1 MQAPSAPVLSP
12 PAPPAEARSFR
23 PEPVDALAAERPAY
37 VPIGAYGLIGDGRAC
52 ALVDTDGSLDWLCWP
67 DFDSPALFCAILDR
81 RRGGRFRIGP
91 SSRALRTSRR
101 YVPET
106 AVLETTFETQD
117 GVLRLTDFMPV
128 RDEERLAPLR
138 EIVRLVEAIEGDP
151 EMGFVYA
158 PRPDW
163 ATRPPRL
170 AHRPPLGIHCE
181 ASSGAVHF
189 LTDSSWQL
197 DGEAG
202 TVRGRERLAAGER
215 RAFSLTFSADEP
227 AIATPLDAVCEALE
241 ETLAF
246 WRGWSGRCTYRG
258 EYRDAVLRSAITLKL
273 LTYAPSGALLAAA
286 TTSLPEVVGG
296 DLNWDYRHCWLR
308 DASLC
313 LHAFGDL
320 GFSEEAARFIDWL
333 LHTTR
338 LSAPELKPVYSILGR
353 LDLPERR
360 LDHLEGYRGSHPV
373 RIGNAARGQVQLD
386 VYGTVVHAAHDHVVR
401 GGVLDPEARG
411 YLEGFAEVVRR
422 RWREPDAGIWEIRGS
437 PRRHTHSAIMCWT
450 ALDRLIALHDRGVVA
465 IDCVAAAATR
475 EEIRRDVET
484 AFDPELGAYSGI
496 IDGRALDA
504 AVLAMD
510 RTDFH
515 PPDHPRLV
523 ATRARLREALGAGP
537 LLHRFDARFD
547 EPAGQEA
554 SFGICAFWE
563 IQSIARCGDVA
574 AAKAQFEALLSL
586 SNDLGLFAE
595 EIEEGTGAALGNFP
609 QAFSHAGLVVAA
621 LSIERAR
628 GEGAGGRRDDS
639 GEVARCARS

>member
-1 MQAPSAPVLSP
+1 MPAPSASALAAPVP
-12 PAPPAEARSFR
+12 PDETRAPR
-23 PEPVDALAAERPAY
+23 PDALAAQRPAY

-91 SSRALRTSRR
+91 AGRALETSRR

-106 AVLETTFETQD
+106 AVIETTFETAE

-138 EIVRLVEAIEGDP
+138 EIVRIVEAVEGRP

-170 AHRPPLGIHCE
+170 SQRPPMGVHCE

-189 LTDSSWQL
+189 LTDARFHL
-197 DGEAG
+197 DAQAG
-202 TVRGRERLAAGER
+202 TVHGRERLAARER

-227 AIATPLDAVCEALE
+227 AVATPLDAVAEALD

-258 EYRDAVLRSAITLKL
+258 AYREAVLRSAITLKL

-320 GFSEEAARFIDWL
+320 GFSEEASRFIDWL
-333 LHTTR
+333 LHSTR

-353 LDLPERR
+353 LDLPERK
-360 LDHLEGYRGSHPV
+360 LDHLEGHRGSRPV
-373 RIGNAARGQVQLD
+373 RIGNAARAQMQLD

-411 YLEGFAEVVRR
+411 YLEGFAEVVCR
-422 RWREPDAGIWEIRGS
+422 RWREPDAGIWEIRGD

-450 ALDRLIALHDRGVVA
+450 AVDRLIALHDRGVVA
-465 IDCVAAAATR
+465 IDRPRAAATR
-475 EEIRRDVET
+475 EAIRRDIEQ

-496 IDGRALDA
+496 LDGRALDA

-510 RTDFH
+510 RTGFH

-523 ATRARLREALGAGP
+523 ATRARLRESLGAGP

-554 SFGICAFWE
+554 TFAICAFWE
-563 IQSIARCGDVA
+563 IQSLARCGDVA
-574 AAKAQFEALLSL
+574 AATAQFEALLRL

-628 GEGAGGRRDDS
+628 GEGPSGGTADEAMR
-639 GEVARCARS
+639 